1 MVWEYGHSLGGPS
14 TKILVSCNQG
24 VSQAMFSSKG
34 FPGKDFTSS
43 LIQVVRKFMSLLL

>member
-14 TKILVSCNQG
+14 TKILVGGNQG

-34 FPGKDFTSS
+34 FPGEDFSS
-43 LIQVVRKFMSLLL
+43 RIIQMVRKFISLLL